1 MLIGEM
7 RLIMH
12 DIRHEYS
19 SECFTLYYK
28 ALGEAKKYPTS
39 VVVVGGTQWLPT

>member
-1 MLIGEM
+1 ML
-7 RLIMH
+7 
-12 DIRHEYS
+12 S
-19 SECFTLYYK
+19 SLAFKICTGSIIHIVNVLHCI